1 MDFFSDL
8 NYLDLILGIPLV
20 YGFVKGLR
28 RGLVFEVASV
38 IALIIG
44 IWGAVKFSGFTSAW
58 LSENLGWNFDALNIV
73 ALIITFAIIVMAVH
87 FVAKFIDKMVDMVA
101 MDFLNKA
108 LGGIFGFLKI
118 ALVLS
123 IIVFFVNLL
132 EVNLGI
138 IPDGIR
144 ESSVVYNSITK
155 FTDVLFSMID
165 IESIKEPG
173 EKIIKQ
179 I

>member
-1 MDFFSDL
+1 MDFFTRL
-8 NYLDLILGIPLV
+8 NYLDLILGIPLI

-38 IALIIG
+38 IALILG

-58 LSENLGWNFDALNIV
+58 LSEHLGWNFEALNIV
-73 ALIITFAIIVMAVH
+73 ALILTFAVIVMAVH

-101 MDFLNKA
+101 MDFINKS
-108 LGGIFGFLKI
+108 LGGIFGLLKI
-118 ALVLS
+118 ALILSVL
-123 IIVFFVNLL
+123 VFFVNLL

-138 IPDGIR
+138 IPDEVR
-144 ESSVVYNSITK
+144 EGSVVYNTLTAIT
-155 FTDVLFSMID
+155 DALFSLINID
-165 IESIKEPG
+165 SIQEP